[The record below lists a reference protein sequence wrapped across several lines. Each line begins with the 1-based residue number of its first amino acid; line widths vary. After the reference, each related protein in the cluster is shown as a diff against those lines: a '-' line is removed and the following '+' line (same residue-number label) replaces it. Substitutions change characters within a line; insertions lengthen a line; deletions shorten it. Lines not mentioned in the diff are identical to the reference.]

1 MLTKKQR
8 IEELERRVREL
19 EQRELWRLY
28 PVVPA
33 PAYPAYPWPNYPYVA
48 PMAPNYPWG
57 ITVTCGADSGS
68 ATMVPGGHVSSDLVQ
83 FQSAGYAGTAPC

>member
-33 PAYPAYPWPNYPYVA
+33 PAYPA
-48 PMAPNYPWG
+48 
-57 ITVTCGADSGS
+57 SGS
-68 ATMVPGGHVSSDLVQ
+68 GTMVPGGHVSSDLVQ